1 MDFKEYE
8 QKRNTLTDQF
18 IEKIDPLRRQE
29 NIEEWK
35 KVRSIYS
42 EEIQALRN
50 EWLKSSLK
58 ADQKVRQ

>member
-1 MDFKEYE
+1 MNFKEYE